1 MWGKQIIL
9 SVLYDVNTYF
19 VSRPKRNFMLQFYLI
34 NRTLRQLSHIFLNFC
49 LVVAIDDYVMIAV
62 GTGEEIVDTVVNCHL
77 NLGATKVALFKVSKY
92 SA

>member
-9 SVLYDVNTYF
+9 SMLYDVNTYF
-19 VSRPKRNFMLQFYLI
+19 VSRPKRNFMLQYHLI

-49 LVVAIDDYVMIAV
+49 FVVTVDDYVMIAV
-62 GTGEEIVDTVVNCHL
+62 GTGEEIVDATVNCHL
-77 NLGATKVALFKVSKY
+77 DLGATEIALFKVSKY

>member
-9 SVLYDVNTYF
+9 SMLYDVNTYF

-34 NRTLRQLSHIFLNFC
+34 NSVLRQFSHIFVDC
-49 LVVAIDDYVMIAV
+49 IHVVAIDDNVMIAV
-62 GTGEEIVDTVVNCHL
+62 GTGEEIVDAIVYCHL
-77 NLGATKVALFKVSKY
+77 NLGATEIALFKVSED